1 MYKVFAMN
9 PVRVFLTLLSCCAF
23 LSAVSSTAAGTE
35 TLIGIAGDGFVLL
48 AADTAVSSGGIAFQS
63 SEVDKIAVLD
73 DDRMLVAAAGDAAD
87 ADRLIG
93 ILRAECAMAAYYEST
108 RRNSGRVPGDD
119 GNGDCEYGD
128 DGVTYVDCSGT
139 CSLDAPATAAATTRI
154 SSSSSNGRLTVECVA
169 QAARYMI
176 WQRLRSSHQPA
187 GGGVCM
193 LIAGMSKDT
202 ATMVAAASGAEGVVQ
217 RQVDLATASMLS
229 LTESATSDGDSGAT
243 TSSDVSHKET
253 NDQSA
258 LFWLDE
264 YGALQRVSYAAHGHA
279 ATMLWSVLDRGY
291 SSSKK
296 MKLDQ
301 ALALL
306 KECLAQLKT
315 RYLISTR
322 APFCVKCIDA
332 NGSRVIRL
340 EKDEEDTARGDV
352 R

>member
-1 MYKVFAMN
+1 
-9 PVRVFLTLLSCCAF
+9 
-23 LSAVSSTAAGTE
+23 
-35 TLIGIAGDGFVLL
+35 
-48 AADTAVSSGGIAFQS
+48 
-63 SEVDKIAVLD
+63 
-73 DDRMLVAAAGDAAD
+73 
-87 ADRLIG
+87 
-93 ILRAECAMAAYYEST
+93 
-108 RRNSGRVPGDD
+108 
-119 GNGDCEYGD
+119 
-128 DGVTYVDCSGT
+128 
-139 CSLDAPATAAATTRI
+139 
-154 SSSSSNGRLTVECVA
+154 
-169 QAARYMI
+169 
-176 WQRLRSSHQPA
+176 
-187 GGGVCM
+187 M
-193 LIAGMSKDT
+193 LIAGLSKDT

-229 LTESATSDGDSGAT
+229 LTESATSDGGNGVT
-243 TSSDVSHKET
+243 TSSPSDTAPSSDVSNKET

-279 ATMLWSVLDRGY
+279 STLLWSVLDRGY

-296 MKLDQ
+296 MNLDQ

-332 NGSRVIRL
+332 NGCRVIRL
-340 EKDEEDTARGDV
+340 EKDEEDTALGNV